1 MSGPMRFG
9 LHELKKA
16 QGELLR
22 RRAAQSAQDAARLA
36 AGQRALSEHTL
47 FLRAMQGVQPL
58 NTPARHMP
66 APRTPALRRG
76 ALAEA
81 AASAAAPFSD
91 AFEAPALIEDAHGWR
106 RAGMGPDVLRRL
118 RRGHWR
124 VQAQLDLHGLRVD
137 EAREALAS
145 FLHQCAAE
153 GLRCVRIVHGKG
165 LGSKDGRG
173 VLGAL
178 AARWLQQSPQVR
190 AFVQA
195 NPAAGGAGALLAL
208 LVRSAPVTS
217 GA

>member
-1 MSGPMRFG
+1 MSRPVLHG

-22 RRAAQSAQDAARLA
+22 RTAARSAQDAARLA

-58 NTPARHMP
+58 KAPARHVP

-81 AASAAAPFSD
+81 AARAAAPFSD
-91 AFEAPALIEDAHGWR
+91 DFEAPGIEEGHGWR
-106 RAGMGPDVLRRL
+106 RAAIGPDVLRRL

-137 EAREALAS
+137 EAREALHD
-145 FLHQCAAE
+145 FLRQAALE
-153 GLRCVRIVHGKG
+153 GVRCVRIIHGKG
-165 LGSKDGRG
+165 YGSAGGRG

-178 AARWLQQSPQVR
+178 AARWLRQAPQVR
-190 AFVQA
+190 AYVQA
-195 NPAAGGAGALLAL
+195 NPAAGGSGALLAL
-208 LVRSAPVTS
+208 LARA
-217 GA
+217 AENDADE